1 MKKEKAK
8 RITLYIDNDVY
19 LNFKMYAVSI
29 NKSVS
34 EIVEKFMKEIEK
46 GDVIYE
52 KENIKKLG

>member
-1 MKKEKAK
+1 MKKEKSK
-8 RITLYIDNDVY
+8 RITLYIDNDIY

-52 KENIKKLG
+52 ENNIKKLG

>member
-52 KENIKKLG
+52 EKNIKKLG